1 MLKGTGI
8 AVSTPVQV
16 AVGALILG
24 KAVLIADLMPMI
36 NRCPCKPLIY
46 NVAWKTTIYM
56 VVASLLHYF
65 ELFDFWKATGS
76 FTGANEK
83 MLAEMV
89 WPHLW
94 AIQIVLLV
102 LIFNYVVM
110 HELARVAGRGKMR
123 EIFFAVRARRSADRG
138 ERVRCDVVAPR
149 VTGA

>member
-36 NRCPCKPLIY
+36 NRYPYKPLIY

-65 ELFDFWKATGS
+65 ERLFDFWRRPAASPAQTRRCWRK
-76 FTGANEK
+76 
-83 MLAEMV
+83 
-89 WPHLW
+89 WC
-94 AIQIVLLV
+94 
-102 LIFNYVVM
+102 
-110 HELARVAGRGKMR
+110 GRTSGR
-123 EIFFAVRARRSADRG
+123 YRS
-138 ERVRCDVVAPR
+138 CCSC
-149 VTGA
+149 